1 MIDGASAMTYTPKI
15 LAFAGST
22 RTESYNKRLVKIAA
36 NGARTAGAEVTYL
49 DLRDLSLPL
58 YDQDLEAQQ
67 GIPENALRLKELMR
81 NSDGL
86 LIASPE
92 YNSSITA
99 VLKNAIDWA
108 SRPLEGEP
116 PLACFTDKVAAIM
129 SASPGALG
137 GLRGLVHLRSILG
150 NIKVLVIPDQI
161 AIVKAHEAFGA
172 DNSLKDPQQQ
182 QAVEGLGAKVAQI
195 VAKLKS

>member
-1 MIDGASAMTYTPKI
+1 MTYTPKI

-36 NGARTAGAEVTYL
+36 NGAKAAGAEVTYL

-92 YNSSITA
+92 YNSSVTP

-116 PLACFTDKVAAIM
+116 PLACFTDKVAA
-129 SASPGALG
+129 
-137 GLRGLVHLRSILG
+137 
-150 NIKVLVIPDQI
+150 
-161 AIVKAHEAFGA
+161 
-172 DNSLKDPQQQ
+172 
-182 QAVEGLGAKVAQI
+182 
-195 VAKLKS
+195 

>member
-1 MIDGASAMTYTPKI
+1 MSYTPKI

-22 RTESYNKRLVKIAA
+22 RSGSFNKRLVKIAA
-36 NGARTAGAEVTYL
+36 NGAKAVGAEVTYL
-49 DLRDLSLPL
+49 DLRDLPLPL
-58 YDQDLEAQQ
+58 YDEDLEAEQ

-81 NSDGL
+81 NSDGF

-108 SRPLEGEP
+108 SRPVEGEP
-116 PLACFTDKVAAIM
+116 PLGCFADKVAAIM

-137 GLRGLVHLRSILG
+137 GLRGLVHIRSILG
-150 NIKVLVIPDQI
+150 NIRVLVIPDQI
-161 AIVKAHEAFGA
+161 AIVKAHEAFNW
-172 DNSLKDPQQQ
+172 DDSLKDPNQ
-182 QAVEGLGAKVAQI
+182 QATVEGLGAKVAQI
-195 VAKLKS
+195 ARKLKS